1 MNTRILLYN
10 LLGLFAYS
18 VLIHVSSRAAGGEE
32 AALAI
37 MIWSLIALA
46 VHGGVLLVLCI
57 VAFASK
63 RKEQALSY
71 LLAAAAVGT
80 IGFGLC
86 WGSAMVAG

>member
-10 LLGLFAYS
+10 LLGLLAYS
-18 VLIHVSSRAAGGEE
+18 VLIHVASRAAGGEE
-32 AALAI
+32 AAI
-37 MIWSLIALA
+37 VALA
-46 VHGGVLLVLCI
+46 VHGGVLLIFCI
-57 VAFASK
+57 VAFAGK